1 MCRTMKLVNQAK
13 AAISAIITS
22 TAGLALQFKAL
33 VSIMRRR
40 RLGTWLGT
48 SYVAGFDET
57 EEVT

>member
-40 RLGTWLGT
+40 RLGT